1 MMYSK
6 KIDKGSVSRLAE
18 ILSKLNPVEI
28 VTPVNAKSAK
38 ETWINCA
45 SGDLSVFSNP
55 TFEYS
60 NNVLKEIVAYHDE
73 LVRYRSVFNYGLI
86 PDLPGEDA
94 MKAILIARID
104 SAIAATELAAS
115 IYIKDDKA
123 SASIAKKLYGLPT
136 STEIIEA
143 YDAVSP
149 NTPKTPKSRFSEE
162 EQEKLKTK
170 KFNAQQIKYWF
181 ERTIKLYGFKGWR
194 VEIDKK
200 YTCIDVRD
208 KNLSG
213 SPVVGIPVDRKV
225 DGLKLLEL
233 IGHEIESHLRS
244 SENSIV
250 LIQSILGVDS
260 PLAPLFRIMAKSDD
274 ETLYE
279 GAAKVSDV
287 KVNGA
292 SALPLPYATIA
303 CNHAK
308 RGENFAEVAK
318 IIFTQRKKAGE
329 DDKKALSGAWTTAYR
344 IFRGSTNTEAGIY
357 LFPKDYIYRKGYKL
371 ACAIEEKEYLD
382 YSTFTISELQE
393 IFESWPYHDEKSCC
407 YPSLDAVGIIANE
420 ILSGK

>member
-1 MMYSK
+1 MQYSK
-6 KIDKGSVSRLAE
+6 KVTKGAVLRLAE

-28 VTPVNAKSAK
+28 VTPYNAKSAK

-45 SGDLSVFSNP
+45 SSDLAVFTNP
-55 TFEYS
+55 VYEYS
-60 NNVLKEIVAYHDE
+60 NNTLKEIVAYHDE
-73 LVRYRSVFNYGLI
+73 LVRYRQVFNYGLV
-86 PDLPGEDA
+86 PEFPGEDA
-94 MKAILIARID
+94 MKDILISRIN
-104 SAIAATELAAS
+104 SAIATTELAVS
-115 IYIKDDKA
+115 IYIKDDKVA
-123 SASIAKKLYGLPT
+123 ASITKKLYALPT

-143 YDAVSP
+143 YDSVSP
-149 NTPKTPKSRFSEE
+149 NTPAVPASRFSKE
-162 EQEKLKTK
+162 EQEKLRSK
-170 KFNAQQIKYWF
+170 KYNAQQIKYWF
-181 ERTIKLYGFKGWR
+181 DRVIKLYGFKGWR

-213 SPVVGIPVDRKV
+213 TPVVGIPVDRKV

-260 PLAPLFRIMAKSDD
+260 LLAPLFRIMAKSDD

-279 GAAKVSDV
+279 GAAKMSDV

-308 RGENFAEVAK
+308 RGESFADVAK

-329 DDKKALSGAWTTAYR
+329 DDKKALSGAWTTTYR
-344 IFRGSTNTEAGIY
+344 ITRGSTNTEAGIY
-357 LFPKDYIYRKGYKL
+357 LFPKDHIYRKGYKL
-371 ACAIEEKEYLD
+371 ACELEEKEYLD
-382 YSTFTISELQE
+382 YSTFTLGEIES

-407 YPSLDAVGIIANE
+407 YPCMDAVGKIADE
-420 ILSGK
+420 ILNGK